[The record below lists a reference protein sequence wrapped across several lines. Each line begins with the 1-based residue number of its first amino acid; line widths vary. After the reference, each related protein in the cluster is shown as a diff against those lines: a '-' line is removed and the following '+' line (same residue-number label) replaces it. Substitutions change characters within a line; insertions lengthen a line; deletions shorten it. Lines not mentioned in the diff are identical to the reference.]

1 MKTKISISRMG
12 TRGSAALI
20 IIGLLLLAA
29 GIVLFINSTRL
40 PPDAAECKAVITGF
54 VEDEENR
61 VQSKTTVVSFT
72 AEGKRYDGVELG
84 QYQSSWKEGDVI
96 DVLYSRHD
104 PTKIWTRS
112 TEYGGPVFMVLSLP
126 FLGIGI
132 YKIIQFARIKVK
144 KRRSENDSDD
154 DDDDV
159 KLTEETEKKFKRS
172 TVIIPL
178 SAGVPLTLIGIF
190 LFSLELPMI
199 VPIIITVL
207 GSAAL
212 IAGIISLINYF
223 KNYYEK

>member
-1 MKTKISISRMG
+1 MCSEINCS
-12 TRGSAALI
+12 
-20 IIGLLLLAA
+20 
-29 GIVLFINSTRL
+29 IVLFINSTRL

-54 VEDEENR
+54 VEDEQNR

-178 SAGVPLTLIGIF
+178 SAGVPLTLIGIC